1 MDCPRCGAHNETD
14 VGSCLSCGVA
24 LHGED
29 AGAPTMMKP
38 VAKAPAPRLQQGG
51 GPPKQCPNCMT
62 LNAAS
67 FKFCAR
73 CGTPLTPGAAAPPPK
88 VSGWPVAR
96 PDGKAA
102 PATAAKAAPTA
113 APKAAPK
120 AAPAPAAAAKP
131 AAAATKPPPAAAK
144 AAPARPSPPPP
155 PKPAP
160 ATRAAPTPPKASAP
174 KARARISAI
183 ARDGSRSADYI
194 LTQAETRVG
203 REVADGE
210 VKLDKDQFI
219 ASAHAVLKFEGDQLT
234 VQDAGTE
241 NGVFLWF
248 KERQIESGD
257 ELRIGRQRLRIE
269 WLPEEPETAAEQPL
283 WGSPDPGYVARA
295 VQLLEGGGEGD
306 VFPLKHGENLIGRG
320 SGDVSFPQDG
330 YVSSRHCVVTVGD
343 GRIDVKDLGSAN
355 GTFVKI
361 SGAVPVSPGDLLLV
375 GEQIL
380 RVDPA

>member
-1 MDCPRCGAHNETD
+1 MDCPKCGAYNETE
-14 VGSCLSCGVA
+14 VGSCLSCGA
-24 LHGED
+24 SLAAED
-29 AGAPTMMKP
+29 AAAPTMMK
-38 VAKAPAPRLQQGG
+38 KPAPRPPAQRLQQPG

-73 CGTPLTPGAAAPPPK
+73 CGTPLTPSAAAPPPK
-88 VSGWPVAR
+88 VAGWP
-96 PDGKAA
+96 
-102 PATAAKAAPTA
+102 AAKVD
-113 APKAAPK
+113 
-120 AAPAPAAAAKP
+120 AKP
-131 AAAATKPPPAAAK
+131 AAAAGKPPQPASPAPSAAKPLPTPAARPVTAAGKAPAAA
-144 AAPARPSPPPP
+144 RPTPPPP
-155 PKPAP
+155 PKPGPGTRPP
-160 ATRAAPTPPKASAP
+160 ASATAPKAGAQ

-183 ARDGSRSADYI
+183 ARDGSRSADYV
-194 LTQAETRVG
+194 LTQTETRIG
-203 REVADGE
+203 REVGDAE

-219 ASAHAVLKFEGDQLT
+219 APTHAVLRFEGDQLT
-234 VQDAGTE
+234 VQDGGTQ

-248 KERQIESGD
+248 KERQIQSGD

-269 WLPEEPETAAEQPL
+269 WLPEEPETPAEQPL

-306 VFPLKHGENLIGRG
+306 VFPLKQGENLVGRG

-330 YVSSRHCVVTVGD
+330 YVSSRHCLVTVGD
-343 GRIDVKDLGSAN
+343 GQIGVKDLGSAN

-361 SGAVPVSPGDLLLV
+361 NGSTAVTPGDLLLV